1 LPATWVG
8 EPNANP
14 EGNTDVAVT
23 EPSVDGWGVT
33 FTALDAAL
41 LPIALL
47 STTEQV
53 YSVPLVNPV
62 TATDVPAT
70 GAVFEVV
77 PAKHVAVP
85 PLISDPPSLD
95 LVKVREI

>member
-1 LPATWVG
+1 
-8 EPNANP
+8 
-14 EGNTDVAVT
+14 
-23 EPSVDGWGVT
+23 
-33 FTALDAAL
+33 
-41 LPIALL
+41 LL

-85 PLISDPPSLD
+85 PLISDPPSLG